1 VTRLVDE
8 IPIGK
13 PGLTMSVHEVTQIQP
28 GTMPDGSTAIYIDY
42 KGVEVRAPYAASIE
56 FEILP
61 GDYVLVLTDL
71 PRRFILCGV
80 KGANYNPFSTQVRTS
95 FFIEEE

>member
-1 VTRLVDE
+1 MRLADE
-8 IPIGK
+8 IPQPS
-13 PGLTMSVHEVTQIQP
+13 PGLQVSVHRVTEIQP
-28 GTMPDGSTAIYIDY
+28 GVMPDGSTAIIIDY
-42 KGVEVRAPYAASIE
+42 KGVEMRAPYAASIE

-71 PRRFILCGV
+71 PRRFILCGI
-80 KGANYNPFSTQVRTS
+80 KGANYSPDFSVRTN